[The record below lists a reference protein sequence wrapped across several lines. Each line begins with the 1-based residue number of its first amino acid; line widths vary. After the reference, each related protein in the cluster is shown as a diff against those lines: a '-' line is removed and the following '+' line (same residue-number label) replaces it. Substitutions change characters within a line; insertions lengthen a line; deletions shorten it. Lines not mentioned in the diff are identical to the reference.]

1 MNQNVSS
8 STLFVPADSQLAHDV
23 SVFHDKVLKDLDVDS
38 EATAV
43 DAANSYRKLVY
54 FLWPS
59 ERHAVNAAWSEV
71 NQEPTDANIGLFETV
86 CNEVARRASHTT
98 SF

>member
-1 MNQNVSS
+1 MNHNVSS
-8 STLFVPADSQLAHDV
+8 SSLFVPADNLLAHDV
-23 SVFHDKVLKDLDVDS
+23 SIFRDKVLKDLEVDS

-43 DAANSYRKLVY
+43 DAANAYRKLVY

-71 NQEPTDANIGLFETV
+71 NQDPTDENVSWFESV
-86 CNEVARRASHTT
+86 CSTILGRASHTT